1 MAKLKD
7 LEFLK
12 KCLFYGPFTSEREV
26 TEEADGM
33 ADTGVFSDE
42 RRGRRE
48 VPKLGLGKKKI
59 ANVFF

>member
-12 KCLFYGPFTSEREV
+12 KCLFYGLFTSEREV

-42 RRGRRE
+42 RRGR
-48 VPKLGLGKKKI
+48 
-59 ANVFF
+59 